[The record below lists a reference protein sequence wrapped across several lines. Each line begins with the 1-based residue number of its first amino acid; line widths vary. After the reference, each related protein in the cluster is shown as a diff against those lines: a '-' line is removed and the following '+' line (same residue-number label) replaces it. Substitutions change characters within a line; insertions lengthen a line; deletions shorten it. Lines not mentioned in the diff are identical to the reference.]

1 MTDAPILLR
10 DNADGVATLPL
21 NRPQARN
28 SLSSALLKALRATF
42 ADTYTREAMVK
53 NLEAQDAQE
62 GIGAFIDKRPPVW
75 CGH

>member
-1 MTDAPILLR
+1 MP
-10 DNADGVATLPL
+10 GVATLPL

-28 SLSSALLKALRATF
+28 SLSSALLKALRAAF